1 MAIKRPEPTA
11 ASREDL
17 LEILTVAAE
26 GQLRALRALSRRQR
40 RPESA
45 SPGKRRS
52 NIAIV
57 QDILKAAP
65 GPLHI
70 SEILTLAQQRYQVQL
85 SRESLVS
92 ALTKKVLDRHVFCRV
107 GRNTFDLLERSPS

>member
-1 MAIKRPEPTA
+1 MATKKPEPSV

-17 LEILTVAAE
+17 LEILTAAAE
-26 GQLRALRALSRRQR
+26 GQLRALRALRRRQL
-40 RPESA
+40 RPEP
-45 SPGKRRS
+45 SPEKRRS

-57 QDILKAAP
+57 EDILRSSP

-70 SEILTLAQQRYQVQL
+70 SEILTQAQERYQRRL

-92 ALTKKVLDRHVFCRV
+92 ALTKKILDRNTFCRV
-107 GRNTFDLLERSPS
+107 GHNTFDLLERPPS